1 MRSPR
6 ISIAFSAHD
15 NAAYVKAALDS
26 GLAQS
31 FGDFE
36 LVIVEDRSTDGSS
49 AIIERYVL
57 LDRGIRVI
65 RQANSRWIASLNW
78 ITQVGR
84 GDHGA
89 LMETL
94 ALRYPLCHSAV
105 MIRRVLLR
113 SSATRISRCHRLAR
127 AKRMAGRETAR

>member
-6 ISIAFSAHD
+6 ISVAFSAHD
-15 NAAYVKAALDS
+15 NAAYLTEALDS
-26 GLAQS
+26 SLAQS

-36 LVIVEDRSTDGSS
+36 LAIVEGRSTDGSS
-49 AIIERYVL
+49 AIIERYAL

-65 RQANSRWIASLNW
+65 RQAKSRWIASLNR

-84 GDHGA
+84 GDHSA

-105 MIRRVLLR
+105 MMRRVLLR
-113 SSATRISRCHRLAR
+113 SWATRISRCHRLAR
-127 AKRMAGRETAR
+127 TEGMADRETGR